1 MMYLVMEKENNI
13 IDGLYPTLKEAGM
26 RVRELSKDNPWE
38 TWRIF
43 ELTERR
49 LDTLRYIQGFRG

>member
-1 MMYLVMEKENNI
+1 MKYIVIEKENYI

-26 RVRELSKDNPWE
+26 RVKELSKDNPWE

-49 LDTLRYIQGFRG
+49 LETLQYI

>member
-1 MMYLVMEKENNI
+1 MYLVMEKENNI
-13 IDGLYPTLKEAGM
+13 IDGLYPTQHEAGM
-26 RVRELSKDNPWE
+26 RVKKLSKDNPWE

-49 LDTLRYIQGFRG
+49 LETLRYIRGFRG